1 MMTRDESRYL
11 PVLLRALECGD
22 GPPGLDRWVC
32 QRVFTWSV
40 EDPSLAL
47 RLASEL
53 RTSLVNQIP
62 VLLVSQAECCSGKET
77 LAGINTDEAL
87 AEATIRDERKL

>member
-1 MMTRDESRYL
+1 MISRDESRYL
-11 PVLLRALECGD
+11 PVLLRALELGD

-32 QRVFTWSV
+32 QRVYTWSV

-53 RTSLVNQIP
+53 RTLMVQP
-62 VLLVSQAECCSGKET
+62 ARDRLLSQPGEFTDNET
-77 LAGINTDEAL
+77 LVGRSMDRAL
-87 AEATIRDERKL
+87 AEGTIEDGSEK